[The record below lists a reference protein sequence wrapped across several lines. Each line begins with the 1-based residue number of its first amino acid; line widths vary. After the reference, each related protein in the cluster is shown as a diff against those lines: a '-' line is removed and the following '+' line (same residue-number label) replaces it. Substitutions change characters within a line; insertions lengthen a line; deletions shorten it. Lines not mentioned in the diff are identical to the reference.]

1 MAEYKQV
8 KIKLATINDLKSFV
22 NVVTGYDA
30 DFDIVS
36 GRYTVDAKSLMGLIS
51 LDLSNP
57 LELRIYTDDT
67 DDILA
72 DLSDYIS

>member
-1 MAEYKQV
+1 MAEFKQV
-8 KIKLATINDLKSFV
+8 RIKLATINDLKSFV
-22 NVVTGYDA
+22 NIVSGYEV

-57 LELRIYTDDT
+57 LELRIYSNDT
-67 DDILA
+67 DDILSDLA
-72 DLSDYIS
+72 DYVS